1 MPVRLLWTP
10 DVIGFSE
17 ESHLGLAAAEEIL
30 LRNHVPFGYVAST
43 EDRPLEMPAG
53 CEVLVVANQTCLSDS
68 QIAAIVAYAKRGGK
82 LVVTGDSG
90 RCDEWNAQRLEN
102 PLKLQLAGLPNA
114 VLRDEADM
122 LPSARLGWSY
132 RISAPKD
139 GGKALMAD
147 LKSVGYRAPLEFKNL
162 PPHVFAEYRTLKDGR
177 LAVHLLNYAPDRKV
191 EGSSVNLHGM
201 TAEFS
206 EPFGDGDFSKPV
218 TIGKDGVLP
227 SFGMYAT
234 LVLKR

>member
-1 MPVRLLWTP
+1 M
-10 DVIGFSE
+10 
-17 ESHLGLAAAEEIL
+17 
-30 LRNHVPFGYVAST
+30 PFGYVAST

-114 VLRDEADM
+114 VLRDEADI

-139 GGKALMAD
+139 GGRALMAD
-147 LKSVGYRAPLEFKNL
+147 IAATGYRAPFTFRNL

-191 EGSSVNLHGM
+191 EGVSIDLNGASC
-201 TAEFS
+201 EFL
-206 EPFGDGDFSKPV
+206 EPFGNGDSIKPV
-218 TIGKDGVLP
+218 SIGADGKLP
-227 SFGMYAT
+227 SFGTYAT
-234 LVLKR
+234 LILN